1 MINSARL
8 FRASAPL
15 LASPDQHLEL
25 LSTQGSE
32 LALEAGS
39 DPGLKP
45 EPVVTSSPAEV
56 AMAESLPLTGAGS
69 DIDDDMAD
77 YARLKRRL
85 IQATLIAS
93 AAAVPIAALAF
104 DLSTAGSLL
113 VGALAGLLYLRLLSR
128 SVDKLGNGAR
138 SVGKVQL
145 LVPVVLVIS
154 STRIPQ
160 LDLLPALIGFL
171 LYKPALLIQG
181 LLDARVGSSQR

>member
-1 MINSARL
+1 M
-8 FRASAPL
+8 
-15 LASPDQHLEL
+15 
-25 LSTQGSE
+25 
-32 LALEAGS
+32 
-39 DPGLKP
+39 
-45 EPVVTSSPAEV
+45 TSSPAEV
-56 AMAESLPLTGAGS
+56 AMAESIPPTGARS
-69 DIDDDMAD
+69 EIDDDMAD

-104 DLSTAGSLL
+104 GLPTAGSLL
-113 VGALAGLLYLRLLSR
+113 VGALAGLLYLWLLSR

-145 LVPVVLVIS
+145 LVPVVLVIA
-154 STRIPQ
+154 STKIPQ

-181 LLDARVGSSQR
+181 LLDVRVGSPQR